1 MSQNK
6 LIILVIA
13 AILALAGGWYFGTS
27 TEPVEKS
34 AIDSGR
40 LMFPDLAAKLKD
52 ARRIEITNKGKTTV
66 IEDKNG
72 VWGVADRGGYPV
84 QESKLRG
91 MLTAL
96 TELRLTERRTSDPA
110 EFSRLGV
117 EDPTKET
124 TGTASLLRV
133 LDGKGEPILAVIV
146 GHRRM
151 RTQGNVPEEVYVRA
165 PNDNQAWL
173 ADGSLQ
179 ADVDPQ
185 AWLNRDIVNISHTLI
200 TKVVATKDGQTI
212 ELTRDGDK
220 LKVTQPSEYPKLDDY
235 KLEDVGRA
243 LENLTFQ
250 DVKPASEP
258 IGDKIGDAV
267 FSTSDGLEIAVAVYH
282 QDKDSWTRI
291 NVTAPDRGKPEAER
305 LNTKLSGWAFE
316 TGAWKDK
323 SLVPSLDD
331 LKAPP
336 PAPAATPPGAAT
348 PGMLTPGMLTPG
360 AAIPGATS
368 DMTTSGAATPG
379 ATTPGTA
386 TSGSATTSGAAP
398 ASATPAPAAPTAPG
412 PAATAT
418 PTHTTPPP
426 AAPPSG
432 QGATT
437 SAPANGTATK
447 P

>member
-6 LIILVIA
+6 LIILVVA

-66 IEDKNG
+66 IEDKNNI
-72 VWGVADRGGYPV
+72 WGVADRGGYPV

-151 RTQGNVPEEVYVRA
+151 RTQGNVPEEVYVRL

-179 ADVDPQ
+179 ADADPQ
-185 AWLNRDIVNISHTLI
+185 AWLDRDIVNISHTLI

-220 LKVTQPSEYPKLDDY
+220 LKVTQPAEYPKLEDY

-305 LNTKLSGWAFE
+305 LNAKLSGWAFE

-323 SLVPSLDD
+323 SLVPSLGD

-336 PAPAATPPGAAT
+336 PAPAAATPPGAAT
-348 PGMLTPGMLTPG
+348 PGML
-360 AAIPGATS
+360 APGATS
-368 DMTTSGAATPG
+368 DTTTSGT
-379 ATTPGTA
+379 TTPEG
-386 TSGSATTSGAAP
+386 ATTSGTA
-398 ASATPAPAAPTAPG
+398 PAPAAQS
-412 PAATAT
+412 
-418 PTHTTPPP
+418 
-426 AAPPSG
+426 SG

>member
-1 MSQNK
+1 MSRNK
-6 LIILVIA
+6 LIILVVA
-13 AILALAGGWYFGTS
+13 AVVALAGGWYFGTS

-66 IEDKNG
+66 IEDNNG

-110 EFSRLGV
+110 EFTRLGL

-124 TGTASLLRV
+124 TGTANLLRV

-151 RTQGNVPEEVYVRA
+151 RTQGNVPEEVYVRL
-165 PNDNQAWL
+165 PNDNQTWL

-185 AWLNRDIVNISHTLI
+185 AWLDRDIVNISHTLI

-282 QDKDSWTRI
+282 QDQDSWTRI

-336 PAPAATPPGAAT
+336 PAPAATPGAAA
-348 PGMLTPGMLTPG
+348 PGTLAPGMLTPG
-360 AAIPGATS
+360 ATS
-368 DMTTSGAATPG
+368 DTTTSGAATPG
-379 ATTPGTA
+379 AATP
-386 TSGSATTSGAAP
+386 GSATTSGTAPVGAAT
-398 ASATPAPAAPTAPG
+398 ATPAPAAPTTSG
-412 PAATAT
+412 PVAGETPTPAT
-418 PTHTTPPP
+418 PAPTTQ
-426 AAPPSG
+426 APEASPSG
-432 QGATT
+432 QGTTT
-437 SAPANGTATK
+437 SAPANGTAAK